1 MHHKAP
7 SLLPRRPAPHRALVH
22 PAVLALCL
30 PFLTQAQADPI
41 LPLQH
46 GDRIAFLGD
55 SITQSGQYIAFLET
69 YSWARHPDLALSF
82 ANLGLSS
89 ETANGH
95 SEEDH
100 PGRRPHI
107 LDRLA
112 GALAVVP
119 GADWIFVCYGMND
132 GIYHP
137 HDPARAAA
145 YDEGISAIL
154 AAAKAA
160 GARVVLLTPP
170 PFDAP
175 TAAARKVPLQ
185 PAGSATFGY
194 KTPYQNYDEDVLAD
208 LATRVLARTPDDT
221 LHLTIDTR
229 QPLLQHIAGHRAADP
244 AYLWGD
250 GIHPPIEG
258 HLALAIA
265 ILTAIGE
272 DPSAA
277 ADTLTR
283 LTGIST
289 TPGAAQVSTPLWQQV
304 TARQQALSAAY
315 RRAAAEGLA
324 TIPEEAAQAAEE
336 ARAEILAAIRET
348 LSKPAT
354 PAP

>member
-1 MHHKAP
+1 MHHTAP
-7 SLLPRRPAPHRALVH
+7 SQLPHRPAPHRALIH
-22 PAVLALCL
+22 PAMLALCL
-30 PFLTQAQADPI
+30 SFFTPAQADPI

-46 GDRIAFLGD
+46 GDRITFLGD

-82 ANLGLSS
+82 TNLGLSS

-112 GALAVVP
+112 GALAVAP
-119 GADWIFVCYGMND
+119 GPDWIFVCYGMND

-175 TAAARKVPLQ
+175 TAAARQIPLQ
-185 PAGSATFGY
+185 PAEAPVFGY
-194 KTPYQNYDEDVLAD
+194 KTPYKNYDANVLAD

-229 QPLLQHIAGHRAADP
+229 QPLLQHIAAHRIADP

-258 HLALAIA
+258 HLALALA

-283 LTGIST
+283 LTGISA
-289 TPGAAQVSTPLWQQV
+289 TPGATQAPTPLWRQV
-304 TARQQALSAAY
+304 IARHQALSTAF
-315 RRAAAEGLA
+315 RKAAAEGLA
-324 TIPEEAAQAAEE
+324 TIPEEAAQAADQ
-336 ARAEILAAIRET
+336 ARKEILATIRET